1 MESMFALRRIPKLL
15 PPLIAMAAV
24 VGSVCAFFLW
34 SLDAVTGIRF
44 SHPWLLY
51 FLPVA
56 GVVVIWV
63 YGKFGRDCEGGTS
76 LIMGEIDEP
85 RTGVPRAMA
94 PLVLFGTLMTHLCGG
109 SAGREG
115 TAVQMGGSIAGWLS
129 RAAKLEPAQVR
140 MMLMGGV
147 AAGFGAV
154 FGTPFAGALFA
165 VKVARFR
172 VESLG
177 PCLASALVGDWVCDA
192 WGTVHTHY
200 VVGGAFTL
208 SPWLAGKMVFAA
220 VVFGLAARFYC
231 AVSHSASGF
240 MKRAA
245 PSAML
250 RSVLGGVL
258 VIALFFVAGTG
269 DYLGLG
275 VWSRDASAVTI
286 SSFFT
291 SPEIHPWSWVWK
303 LVFTVVTLSAGF
315 KGGEF
320 TPLFFI
326 GAALGN
332 ALAGLCSAPPDLFA
346 ALGFAAVF
354 AGAAK
359 SPLASTVM
367 ALELFGPT
375 HGIYLAAACFIAR
388 AVSGKSSI
396 FVSPTDK

>member
-1 MESMFALRRIPKLL
+1 
-15 PPLIAMAAV
+15 MAAL
-24 VGSVCAFFLW
+24 VGSACAFFLW

-44 SHPWLLY
+44 SHSWLLY

-56 GVVVIWV
+56 GVVVSWV
-63 YGKFGRDCEGGTS
+63 YGKLGRECEGGTS
-76 LIMGEIDEP
+76 VIIGEIDEP
-85 RTGVPRAMA
+85 RTGAPWLMA

-129 RAAKLEPAQVR
+129 RVAKLEPAHVR
-140 MMLMGGV
+140 LMLMGGV

-154 FGTPFAGALFA
+154 FGTPFAGAIFA

-172 VESLG
+172 AESLG

-200 VVGGAFTL
+200 VVSVAFTL
-208 SPWLAGKMVFAA
+208 SPWLAGKVILAA
-220 VVFGLAARFYC
+220 VVFGFAARFYC
-231 AVSHSASGF
+231 TVSHSASGF
-240 MKRAA
+240 MKRIA
-245 PSAML
+245 PCAML
-250 RSVLGGVL
+250 RSALGGVL
-258 VIALFFVAGTG
+258 LIALFFVSETA

-275 VWSRDASAVTI
+275 VWSRDANAVTI
-286 SSFFT
+286 PSLFA
-291 SPEIHPWSWVWK
+291 SPEIHPWSWLWK

-332 ALAGLCSAPPDLFA
+332 ALAGLCAAPPDLFA
-346 ALGFAAVF
+346 AIGFVAVF

-359 SPLASTVM
+359 TPLASSIM
-367 ALELFGPT
+367 ALELFGAT
-375 HGIYLAAACFIAR
+375 HGIYFAAACFIAC
-388 AVSGKSSI
+388 AAGGKSSI
-396 FVSPTDK
+396 FASPTDK